1 MSKKTV
7 RFKAIKT
14 IKKPAIVKFRT
25 KGGRIVS
32 FKAVRTIKKPIIVR
46 FRAKK
51 AKKK

>member
-1 MSKKTV
+1 MNKKIV

-25 KGGRIVS
+25 KEGRKVS
-32 FKAVRTIKKPIIVR
+32 FKAVQTIKKPVIVR

-51 AKKK
+51 EKKK